1 MATKSPSESP
11 KKRKVSQRSLANLK
25 PPFGGKDDAWSEEC
39 RKKSYESKERLAEM
53 RRRDRQ
59 ELAEQQP
66 EDSAKDF
73 WRAVKSGDIKKVQCY
88 EIAFKIKGSTFDQSE
103 ERVQNFKVNSDVNEK
118 RNVVIN
124 FRQATPEDAK

>member
-1 MATKSPSESP
+1 MNP
-11 KKRKVSQRSLANLK
+11 RSLANLK
-25 PPFGGKDDAWSEEC
+25 PPFGGNDDKWSVEC
-39 RKKSYESKERLAEM
+39 RRKSDISKERLAEM

-66 EDSAKDF
+66 ADSAKDF
-73 WRAVKSGDIKKVQCY
+73 WKAVKSGDIKKVQCY

-103 ERVQNFKVNSDVNEK
+103 ERVQNFKVNSDVSER

>member
-1 MATKSPSESP
+1 MPTKSTNPSTKRRMNP
-11 KKRKVSQRSLANLK
+11 KSLENLK
-25 PPFGGKDDAWSEEC
+25 NLKGNDDDRSVKVRNKAIET
-39 RKKSYESKERLAEM
+39 KEKLAEQ

-66 EDSAKDF
+66 KDSAQDF
-73 WRAVKSGDIKKVQCY
+73 WKAVRKGDIRKVQCY

-103 ERVQNFKVNSDVNEK
+103 ERVQNFRVNSEVQTKRDVI
-118 RNVVIN
+118 IN

>member
-1 MATKSPSESP
+1 MPTKSTNPSTKRMMNP
-11 KKRKVSQRSLANLK
+11 KSLENLK
-25 PPFGGKDDAWSEEC
+25 NLKGNDDDRSVKVRNKAIET
-39 RKKSYESKERLAEM
+39 KEKLAEQ

-66 EDSAKDF
+66 KDSAQDF
-73 WRAVKSGDIKKVQCY
+73 WKAVRNGDIRKVQCY

-103 ERVQNFKVNSDVNEK
+103 ERVQNFKVNSEVQTKRDVI
-118 RNVVIN
+118 IN

>member
-1 MATKSPSESP
+1 MPTKTLNTTP
-11 KKRKVSQRSLANLK
+11 KKRKMNKRSLANLK
-25 PPFGGKDDAWSEEC
+25 PPFAGKEDEWSEEC
-39 RKKSYESKERLAEM
+39 RRKADLSKERLAES

-66 EDSAKDF
+66 KDSAQDF
-73 WRAVKSGDIKKVQCY
+73 WIAVRKGDIRKVQCY

-103 ERVQNFKVNSDVNEK
+103 ERVQNFKVNSEVQTKRDVI
-118 RNVVIN
+118 IN

>member
-1 MATKSPSESP
+1 MPTKSTNQSTKRRMNP
-11 KKRKVSQRSLANLK
+11 KSLDNLK
-25 PPFGGKDDAWSEEC
+25 NLKGNDDDRSVEV
-39 RKKSYESKERLAEM
+39 RKKAFETKEKLAEQ

-66 EDSAKDF
+66 KDSAQDF
-73 WRAVKSGDIKKVQCY
+73 WKAVRKGDIRKVQCY

-103 ERVQNFKVNSDVNEK
+103 ERVQNFTVNSEVQTKRDVI
-118 RNVVIN
+118 IN